1 MSHQRRGQN
10 LAPRTGRMLAVL
22 KRPSRRWTPDELAQM
37 TQDAIVSEYGH
48 GRAAANDLSRA
59 TDIPVETC
67 RNIIEG
73 RNAPSLANFFT
84 LLDAVPALRAQ
95 MRNLL
100 DMHGGVESERFMHEA
115 IALFQR
121 YTQRG
126 P

>member
-1 MSHQRRGQN
+1 
-10 LAPRTGRMLAVL
+10 MLAAL
-22 KRPSRRWTPDELAQM
+22 KQSRRWTPDELAQM
-37 TQDAIVSEYGH
+37 TREAVVAEYGY
-48 GRAAANDLSRA
+48 GRAGANDLSRA

-100 DMHGGVESERFMHEA
+100 EMHGGVESERFMHEA
-115 IALFQR
+115 IALFER
-121 YTQRG
+121 YAKRG
-126 P
+126 D